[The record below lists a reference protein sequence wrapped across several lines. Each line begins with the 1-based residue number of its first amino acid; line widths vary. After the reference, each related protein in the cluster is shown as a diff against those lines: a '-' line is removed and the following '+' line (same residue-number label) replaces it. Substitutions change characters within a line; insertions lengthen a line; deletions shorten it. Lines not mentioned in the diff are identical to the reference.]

1 MSEDLTKLKKA
12 ELINRLESCM
22 EQRRRIYDRVEQGE
36 ALLAKLESERE
47 TNRLAYETLYSLVN
61 KLAHQKEVPLVL
73 QLALEQAIHRAQEWF
88 HV

>member
-1 MSEDLTKLKKA
+1 MEDLTKLKKA

-36 ALLAKLESERE
+36 ARLAKLESERE